1 MPLDPGLDGV
11 EADFEILDEIG
22 AMIDTMVGG
31 LIRSGAIQKTVRRWL
46 FGHAELPDDEAAQKC
61 LSAMAAD
68 LEMNTPS
75 MSGRTMVDRHLKAQK
90 PETPEQQVACEA
102 LGAAQFRL
110 VRIIGREGPSLIRL
124 MDLVTGENLP
134 LLHAYISE
142 EAAGV
147 PTAMRLCPLPSGRH
161 VLISPLFAMD
171 EAMLHLAM
179 GFVRPGRPLGTGH
192 RCAASLYREVAR
204 RGFRP
209 MPQRSSESEAE
220 ELFDEFMRVVETRLP
235 IESLADRWIGV
246 TQPDADLL
254 SDTRQFTSV
263 NHLVDACG
271 SFAVLGVTKFRDR
284 QAAFEQIASVMV
296 ETLALRARSGMSG
309 TANLLDR
316 AAATIAA
323 SVADGSMKPSAR
335 DLFER
340 LRLRWSYAAEEK
352 PAVKSSPATDE
363 IDRVIKRIQALRGRT
378 VDRGCTEAEAMEAA
392 AKISELLERYELTLD
407 EISVRRSACEGI
419 SVATGRKRRAPVDS
433 CKPAIAQFC
442 DCRVWSEEGEDGQI
456 SYVFFGLKADV
467 AAARFLNDLI
477 DVTFDTETA
486 AFRQG
491 EIYLAQQG
499 GNRRVALNSF
509 QIGLA
514 GGIDIKLNQLKAAR
528 HSAGPRST
536 GFDLVAVKNSVVDE
550 EVERLG
556 LNFVSRQVGSRRK
569 VYGAAYQAGKE
580 AGFRFEPNP
589 AEALMSEAAE

>member
-1 MPLDPGLDGV
+1 MPLDPVLDGV
-11 EADFEILDEIG
+11 EADFEILDQIG
-22 AMIDTMVGG
+22 AAIDSMADG
-31 LIRSGAIQKTVRRWL
+31 LIRSGAVQKTIRRWL
-46 FGHAELPDDEAAQKC
+46 VGHAALPDDGAAQTC

-68 LEMNTPS
+68 LDMHTPS
-75 MSGRTMVDRHLKAQK
+75 MSGRTMVDRYLKAHK
-90 PETPEQQVACEA
+90 PETPEQRMAWDA
-102 LGAAQFRL
+102 LAAAQFRL
-110 VRIIGREGPSLIRL
+110 VRIVGREGPSLIRL
-124 MDLVTGENLP
+124 TDLVTGENLL

-142 EAAGV
+142 AAAGI

-171 EAMLHLAM
+171 EAMLNLAM

-204 RGFRP
+204 RGFMP
-209 MPQRSSESEAE
+209 MPLRSSEWETE
-220 ELFDEFMRVVETRLP
+220 ELFDAFMEVVENRLP
-235 IESLADRWIGV
+235 IETLVDRWVGV

-254 SDTRQFTSV
+254 FDTRQFTSV
-263 NHLVDACG
+263 DHLVNACCSFSILDA
-271 SFAVLGVTKFRDR
+271 TTYRDR

-296 ETLALRARSGMSG
+296 ETLALRARSGMSD
-309 TANLLDR
+309 TADALDR
-316 AAATIAA
+316 AAAEIADL
-323 SVADGSMKPSAR
+323 VAEGLVQPGAR

-340 LRLRWSYAAEEK
+340 LRLRWSCAAEEK

-363 IDRVIKRIQALRGRT
+363 IDRVIKRIQALRART
-378 VDRGCTEAEAMEAA
+378 VDHGCTEAEAMEAA
-392 AKISELLERYELTLD
+392 AKVSQLLERYELTLD

-433 CKPAIAQFC
+433 CKPAIAEFC
-442 DCRVWSEEGEDGQI
+442 DCRVWSEERADGQI
-456 SYVFFGLKADV
+456 FYVFFGLKADV

-491 EIYLAQQG
+491 ELYLAQQG

-528 HSAGPRST
+528 HSTGPRST

-556 LNFVSRQVGSRRK
+556 LHFVSRQAGSRRK

-589 AEALMSEAAE
+589 GEALMSEAAE